1 MLEEGPS
8 GPDRWM
14 ESFLMGDRRGEQF
27 DAALCAK
34 SCRLRLQ
41 RMEAY
46 VHRYDVTTPW
56 QQVIL
61 CRSHE

>member
-8 GPDRWM
+8 GPDLRT
-14 ESFLMGDRRGEQF
+14 ESFPMGDRRSEQF
-27 DAALCAK
+27 DAVLCTK
-34 SCRLRLQ
+34 SCALRLQ

-46 VHRYDVTTPW
+46 VHKNEVTTPW